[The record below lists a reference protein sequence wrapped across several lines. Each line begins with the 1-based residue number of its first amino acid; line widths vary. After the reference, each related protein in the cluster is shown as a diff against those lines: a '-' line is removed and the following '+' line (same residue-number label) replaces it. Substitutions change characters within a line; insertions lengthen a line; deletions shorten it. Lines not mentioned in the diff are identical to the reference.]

1 MVMKIFFLYLDRK
14 FFIGYLQLMIWF
26 IVKEYFMLVQ
36 VFIFRELKYFMRL
49 NRVWNVSN
57 WFVKIDFEF
66 KKILIVRLWK

>member
-1 MVMKIFFLYLDRK
+1 MKIFFLYLDRK

-57 WFVKIDFEF
+57 WFVKIDFQF

>member
-1 MVMKIFFLYLDRK
+1 MKIFFLYLDRK

-26 IVKEYFMLVQ
+26 IVKEYFMLVY

-57 WFVKIDFEF
+57 WFVKIDFQF

>member
-1 MVMKIFFLYLDRK
+1 MKIFFLYLDRK
-14 FFIGYLQLMIWF
+14 FCIGYLQLMIWF

-49 NRVWNVSN
+49 NRVWSVSN

-66 KKILIVRLWK
+66 KKILIVRLWI

>member
-1 MVMKIFFLYLDRK
+1 MKIFFLYLDRK

-49 NRVWNVSN
+49 YRVWNVSN
-57 WFVKIDFEF
+57 WFVKIDFQF

>member
-1 MVMKIFFLYLDRK
+1 MKIFFLYLDRK
-14 FFIGYLQLMIWF
+14 FCIGYLQMMIWF

-49 NRVWNVSN
+49 NRVWSVSN

-66 KKILIVRLWK
+66 KKILIVRLWI

>member
-1 MVMKIFFLYLDRK
+1 MKIFFLYLDRK
-14 FFIGYLQLMIWF
+14 FFIGYLQFMIWF

-36 VFIFRELKYFMRL
+36 VFIFRELKQFMRL
-49 NRVWNVSN
+49 YRVWNVSN

>member
-1 MVMKIFFLYLDRK
+1 MKIFFLYVDRK

-36 VFIFRELKYFMRL
+36 VLIFRELKQFMRL
-49 NRVWNVSN
+49 YRVWNVSN

>member
-1 MVMKIFFLYLDRK
+1 MKIFFLYLDRK

-36 VFIFRELKYFMRL
+36 VFIFRELKQFMRL
-49 NRVWNVSN
+49 YRVWNVSN

>member
-1 MVMKIFFLYLDRK
+1 MKIFFLYLDRK

-49 NRVWNVSN
+49 YRVWNVSN